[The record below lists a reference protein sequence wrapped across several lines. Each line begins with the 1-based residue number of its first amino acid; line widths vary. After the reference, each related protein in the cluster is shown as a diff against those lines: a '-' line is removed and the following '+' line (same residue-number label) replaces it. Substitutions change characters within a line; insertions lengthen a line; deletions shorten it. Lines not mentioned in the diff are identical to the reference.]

1 MLILLS
7 KFRNMFNILAEFG
20 VDMVNFT
27 NSFHFYFYFLE
38 K

>member
-7 KFRNMFNILAEFG
+7 KFRNMFNKLAEFG
-20 VDMVNFT
+20 IDMVNFT
-27 NSFHFYFYFLE
+27 NSLHFCLLE